1 MAIAPGADPIPSAGG
16 AGGGE
21 EREAETA
28 CRLLALITTFS
39 HPAQLWHILLFNHQF
54 HLHQWPSS
62 IIKITNE
69 IELFGANFG
78 FAFLQTSS

>member
-39 HPAQLWHILLFNHQF
+39 HPPQL
-54 HLHQWPSS
+54 
-62 IIKITNE
+62 
-69 IELFGANFG
+69 
-78 FAFLQTSS
+78 